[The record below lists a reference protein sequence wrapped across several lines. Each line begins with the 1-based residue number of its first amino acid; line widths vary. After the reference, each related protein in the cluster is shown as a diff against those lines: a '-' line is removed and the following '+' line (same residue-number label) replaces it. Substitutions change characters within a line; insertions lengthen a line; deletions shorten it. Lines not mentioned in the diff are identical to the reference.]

1 MKWFVLAAVV
11 LLIPVLMITCKKPD
25 ITGTWID
32 YVGVEQRALKAG
44 SGITLRKDGVIL
56 YSYHRTSGERSEMK
70 GRYRFEDGRL
80 KVIEEERYTIDAD
93 GIRTDYPPESWVAQ
107 IEFVTPDEILMKH
120 PTQGKIGFRRKD
132 R

>member
-1 MKWFVLAAVV
+1 MKWFVLTVLI

-32 YVGVEQRALKAG
+32 YVGVEQRVLRAG
-44 SGITLRKDGVIL
+44 SGITLRKDGAIL
-56 YSYHRTSGERSEMK
+56 HSYHRTSGQRSEMK

-80 KVIEEERYTIDAD
+80 KVIEEEKYTIDAD
-93 GIRTDYPPESWVAQ
+93 GNRTDHLLENWVAE
-107 IEFVTPDEILMKH
+107 IEFVTPNEIVMKH
-120 PTQGKIGFRRKD
+120 PTQGNVLFRREA